1 MEEQGS
7 TRSRSSVAT
16 WISLAAAGLACGA
29 AACESAGS
37 LTRVVADTVVAAP
50 GATGAG
56 FGDPQKAVN
65 GVRGGGDSAGSTD
78 VFSLGYVAGGNDFL
92 VLRWSGRR
100 VQNGPGADLAV
111 FENPFVIGNSSAAFL
126 DPAIVSVSSDGTTW
140 VEFPHAYVASDPTK
154 YQADPSLWK
163 GFAGITPVRWNV
175 DTNDVP
181 PFDQHAAGGDEFDLD
196 DLPQGDA
203 EADVLRHD
211 GFRFVRIQSAATQVN
226 PDTGV
231 PYPHDPSATG
241 PDIDGVA
248 ARYLAPD
255 L

>member
-1 MEEQGS
+1 MDERGS
-7 TRSRSSVAT
+7 ARFRRKVAP
-16 WISLAAAGLACGA
+16 WISIGTAGLACWV
-29 AACESAGS
+29 AACGS
-37 LTRVVADTVVAAP
+37 DGGPRGVVADQVVDAP
-50 GATGAG
+50 GATGVG
-56 FGDPQKAVN
+56 FEDPQKAVN
-65 GVRGGGDSAGSTD
+65 GVRGGGDSAGGTD
-78 VFSLGYVAGGNDFL
+78 VFSLGYVAGGNDTL

-111 FENPFVIGNSSAAFL
+111 FENPFVIGNSGAAFL

-140 VEFPHAYVASDPTK
+140 VEFPHAYLATDPTK
-154 YQADPSLWK
+154 YQADPALWK